1 MSVKEICEIGK
12 SVNKM
17 VVNCY
22 KVLIEIAE
30 QKRTSNSSQHSQK
43 HYFTFDFSPLKKS
56 ILLFPF
62 CVRLKVFRGSINKHK
77 KKPKHIYTHT
87 QLYIIILQHNKT
99 YFCSRDEYAKAHN
112 SSSST

>member
-30 QKRTSNSSQHSQK
+30 QKKTSNSSQHSQQ

-62 CVRLKVFRGSINKHK
+62 CMRLKVFRGSINKHK
-77 KKPKHIYTHT
+77 NPNTYTHT
-87 QLYIIILQHNKT
+87 HN
-99 YFCSRDEYAKAHN
+99 CI
-112 SSSST
+112 